1 MDERLLPE
9 RFWSRLRAALD
20 AVDEAARTPPAGAR
34 VGAVLV
40 LVEDAPDGP
49 RVVLTRRREDLRSH
63 PGQVSFPGGR
73 LDPGE
78 TIEQAALREAWEEV
92 ALRADSVEVVGTGP
106 TFYIPP
112 SRFWVVPVLG
122 RWRAPH
128 PLTGNPWEVDEVL
141 HVPVA
146 QLLEPDR
153 WRHAPLSLRGSS
165 WAWQLDD
172 DLLWGATA
180 IVMSL
185 LLDVAVQGWS
195 QGQRP
200 EDLGEARAVRPWE
213 QAPPWQRRARLTG
226 ELPDVDQASLPHVSP
241 AQVRAVR
248 AWLDDHGIGPVARAE
263 QAGRALEKAVRR
275 LVGGD
280 LAGATVTVLAGP
292 SSNGAAGLAAARLL
306 LAAGAEVEVLHV
318 GPPRHPAQR
327 GLLAE
332 LGITCRALGTDG
344 RVDGSD
350 LDEQSPGDVVIDAVL
365 GIGAHP
371 PLVDLPERA
380 AAWLRRFAVPVV
392 AADLPSGLSADTGLK
407 GPCVTADVT
416 VAFGLPSR
424 GLEPA
429 IVHPYVGDLYLAD
442 LGIPVAAW
450 QAAGVNVATS
460 PFGRGPL
467 VRLTA
472 EARASDAG
480 TPDQGEVG

>member
-1 MDERLLPE
+1 MDERLVPE
-9 RFWSRLRAALD
+9 RFWSRLRRALD
-20 AVDEAARTPPAGAR
+20 TVDEAARTPPEGAR

-40 LVEDAPDGP
+40 LVEDASDGP

-128 PLTGNPWEVDEVL
+128 PLIGNPWEVDEVL

-146 QLLEPDR
+146 QLLEPER

-185 LLDVAVQGWS
+185 LLDVAVDGWS
-195 QGQRP
+195 RGQRP

-226 ELPDVDQASLPHVSP
+226 DLPDVEQASLPHVS
-241 AQVRAVR
+241 QSQTRAVR
-248 AWLDDHGIGPVARAE
+248 AWLDAHGIGPVARAE

-280 LAGATVTVLAGP
+280 VAGAQVTVLAGP

-306 LAAGAEVEVLHV
+306 LAAGAGVEVVHV
-318 GPPRHPAQR
+318 GPPRHP
-327 GLLAE
+327 
-332 LGITCRALGTDG
+332 T
-344 RVDGSD
+344 
-350 LDEQSPGDVVIDAVL
+350 
-365 GIGAHP
+365 
-371 PLVDLPERA
+371 
-380 AAWLRRFAVPVV
+380 
-392 AADLPSGLSADTGLK
+392 
-407 GPCVTADVT
+407 
-416 VAFGLPSR
+416 
-424 GLEPA
+424 
-429 IVHPYVGDLYLAD
+429 
-442 LGIPVAAW
+442 
-450 QAAGVNVATS
+450 
-460 PFGRGPL
+460 
-467 VRLTA
+467 
-472 EARASDAG
+472 
-480 TPDQGEVG
+480 